1 MSHRA
6 DWDRAYREKDHSD
19 LSWHEPVP
27 ELSLSLIQQAGIG
40 PHDAVVDIG
49 AGSSPLLRALAAAGF
64 DDLTALDLSEAALAG
79 LRNDL
84 PDGALTETLIA
95 DVCHWQPQRRYA
107 LWHDRAALHFLTT
120 PQDQADYAAT
130 LTRALAP
137 NGHAIIATFAPDGPE
152 KCFGQPVQRHD
163 GTSLHR
169 LLGPAFR
176 LINEQRHVHTTPSGV
191 EQRYC
196 YTLFQR
202 VG

>member
-1 MSHRA
+1 MSHRL
-6 DWDRAYREKDHSD
+6 DYF
-19 LSWHEPVP
+19 
-27 ELSLSLIQQAGIG
+27 ELPA
-40 PHDAVVDIG
+40 
-49 AGSSPLLRALAAAGF
+49 
-64 DDLTALDLSEAALAG
+64 T
-79 LRNDL
+79 DL
-84 PDGALTETLIA
+84 PATKAFYENAFGWDLA
-95 DVCHWQPQRRYA
+95 DFGP
-107 LWHDRAALHFLTT
+107 
-120 PQDQADYAAT
+120 DYAAT